1 MLSAAQ
7 IISIVVFVAVMA
19 LVVSEKIHRAL
30 AALLGAVVLLVIGI
44 IDFNA
49 GMESIDFNT
58 LGVLCGMMMFVAIV
72 KESGLFEFVAIKSAK
87 ACKGNP
93 WLIMI
98 AFAVITAVFSAF
110 LDNVTTVLLI
120 GPMTIMLC
128 KTLDINPVPFL
139 LVEIMMSNVGGTVTL
154 IGDPPNIMIGSEAG
168 LSFAQFIMVNA
179 PIVVVIMVVL
189 LVIFRFMYGRHLSVD
204 EKNRLNIMELS
215 AEDAIIDK
223 ALFHKSVVMI
233 VLVAIAFMLHGVF
246 NLETSVI
253 ALTAAAVIILISG
266 RDIEVAIEGIEWGTI
281 GFFLGLFMVVGGMEH
296 TGVIEMLGNAIVD
309 ATGGNVVLMMIVILW
324 ASAILSSILDN
335 IPFVAT
341 MIPIIMVM
349 EASGIDVYPL
359 WWALS
364 LGACLGG
371 NGTLVGASA
380 NVVLSGI
387 ANKEGYNITFMSF
400 TKVAFPLMLVTV
412 ALSTIYLL
420 ILF

>member
-44 IDFNA
+44 IDFSA

-72 KESGLFEFVAIKSAK
+72 KESGLFDFVAIKSAK

-139 LVEIMMSNVGGTVTL
+139 LVEIMMSNVGGTATL

>member
-44 IDFNA
+44 IDFSA

-128 KTLDINPVPFL
+128 KTLDINSVPFL
-139 LVEIMMSNVGGTVTL
+139 LVEIMMSNVGGTATL

>member
-1 MLSAAQ
+1 MLTTVQ
-7 IISIVVFVAVMA
+7 IISIAVFVVVMA

-30 AALLGAVVLLVIGI
+30 AALLGAVVLLIVGV
-44 IDFNA
+44 IDFDM

-58 LGVLCGMMMFVAIV
+58 LGVLCGMMMFVAVV
-72 KESGLFEFVAIKSAK
+72 KESGLFEFVAVKSARL
-87 ACKGNP
+87 CKGDP
-93 WLIMI
+93 WKIMA

-128 KTLDINPVPFL
+128 RTLKIDPVPFL
-139 LVEIMMSNVGGTVTL
+139 IVEIFMSNVGGTATL

-168 LSFAQFIMVNA
+168 ITFAEFVRYDA
-179 PIVVVIMVVL
+179 PVVVVAMVVL
-189 LVIFRFMYGRHLSVD
+189 LAVFFLMYGRKLSVG
-204 EKNRLNIMELS
+204 EGERAAMMELS
-215 AEDAIIDK
+215 ADDMIRDR
-223 ALFHKSVVMI
+223 ALFHKSVAMI
-233 VLVAIAFMLHGVF
+233 VLVALAFMLHGALG
-246 NLETSVI
+246 LETSVI
-253 ALTAAAVIILISG
+253 ALTAAAVMTLVSG
-266 RDIEVAIEGIEWGTI
+266 RDLEVAIEGIEWGTI

-296 TGVIEMLGNAIVD
+296 TGVIEMLGHAIVD
-309 ATGGNVVLMMIVILW
+309 ATGGDVVLMTVVILW
-324 ASAILSSILDN
+324 ASALLSSILDN

-349 EASGIDVYPL
+349 EASGVDVYPL

-387 ANKEGYNITFMSF
+387 ANKEGYSISFMSF
-400 TKVAFPLMLVTV
+400 TKVAFPLMLLTV
-412 ALSTIYLL
+412 AISTVYLL
-420 ILF
+420 VIF